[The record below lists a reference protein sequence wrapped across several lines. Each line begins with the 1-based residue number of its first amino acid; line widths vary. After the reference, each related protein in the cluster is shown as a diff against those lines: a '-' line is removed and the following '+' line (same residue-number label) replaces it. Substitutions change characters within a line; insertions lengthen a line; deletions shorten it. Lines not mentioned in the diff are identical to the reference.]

1 MFTQSGELG
10 TISRHRIIFTY
21 LKSLK
26 FRILLMLLAVGWIPM
41 ALMAA
46 SLLGSYRSRAAAS
59 RSTELQN
66 QCSILANQLLNY
78 HYLEDPSSELI
89 DGELA
94 QLASVYDGRIVIV
107 DRDFRAVKDTYELIE
122 DRFVASEEV
131 IRCFRGETT
140 NHITDQ
146 GYIEIA
152 IPVRQSD
159 ALSKEGNDSAVQ
171 GVLLA
176 SAPTDSIKA
185 GTEALTGN
193 AAVFFLVYGILVT
206 ALAILI
212 SHLLVRPV
220 DRIRMGLHEISSGH
234 SSEDLAVKNYTE
246 TEQISEEF
254 NKIVTQMRVLD
265 ESRQEF
271 VSNVSHELKTPLAS
285 MKVLA
290 DSLLMQE
297 EAPVELYKEFM
308 GDIAEEIERENKI
321 ITDLLSLVKMD
332 KKAATLN
339 IEPVDINDL
348 LELILKRLRP
358 IASKK
363 NIEMVLESFRPV
375 TAEVDEGRL
384 TLAFTNL
391 VENAIK
397 YNKENGWVHVSL
409 DADHKFFYV
418 KVMDSG
424 MGIPE
429 ESLDFIFERFYR
441 VDKSHSN
448 EIDGTGLGLAIAKSA
463 VLVHKGAIK
472 VSSQLGEGTTFSVRI
487 PLNYIA

>member
-1 MFTQSGELG
+1 MFTRSGVLDI
-10 TISRHRIIFTY
+10 TSRHRVVFTY

-26 FRILLMLLAVGWIPM
+26 FRILLVMLAIGWIPM

-46 SLLGSYRSRAAAS
+46 SLLGSYKSSAVAS

-66 QCSILANQLLNY
+66 QCRILANQLLNY
-78 HYLEDPSSELI
+78 HYLDDPSSELLN
-89 DGELA
+89 GELA
-94 QLASVYDGRIVIV
+94 QLASTYDGRILII
-107 DRDFRAVKDTYELIE
+107 DKDFRTVRDTYDLIE
-122 DRFVASEEV
+122 GKYVVSEEV
-131 IRCFRGETT
+131 IRCFEGQTSNRLTA
-140 NHITDQ
+140 Q
-146 GYIEIA
+146 GFIEIT
-152 IPVRQSD
+152 IPIKKSD
-159 ALSKEGNDSAVQ
+159 AKTVQ
-171 GVLLA
+171 GVLMA
-176 SAPTDSIKA
+176 SVSTNGIKGGA
-185 GTEALTGN
+185 EILQGN
-193 AAVFFLVYGILVT
+193 ASIFFLVYGVLVT
-206 ALAILI
+206 ALAVVL
-212 SHLLVRPV
+212 SWLLVHPV
-220 DRIRMGLHEISSGH
+220 EQIRLGLREISNGH
-234 SSEDLAVKNYTE
+234 STEDLAVKNYTE

-254 NKIVTQMRVLD
+254 NKIVNQMRLLD

-271 VSNVSHELKTPLAS
+271 VSNVSHELKTPLTS

-290 DSLLMQE
+290 DSLLMQGD
-297 EAPVELYKEFM
+297 APVELYKEFM

-332 KKAATLN
+332 KKAASLN

-358 IASKK
+358 IASRK

-429 ESLDFIFERFYR
+429 ESLNFIFERFYR
-441 VDKSHSN
+441 VDKSHSS

>member
-1 MFTQSGELG
+1 MILMSAS
-10 TISRHRIIFTY
+10 I
-21 LKSLK
+21 LKS
-26 FRILLMLLAVGWIPM
+26 
-41 ALMAA
+41 
-46 SLLGSYRSRAAAS
+46 YQDRAISA
-59 RSTELQN
+59 RSTEVQN
-66 QCSILANQLLNY
+66 QCKILSNQLLTSSY
-78 HYLEDPSSELI
+78 MEDPSIDLI
-89 DGELA
+89 DGELT
-94 QLASVYDGRIVIV
+94 QLASLYDGRIIII
-107 DRDFRAVKDTYELIE
+107 DQDFRVIRDTYGLIE
-122 DRFVASEEV
+122 NKYVVSKEV
-131 IRCFRGETT
+131 MRCFRGETI
-140 NHITDQ
+140 NQ
-146 GYIEIA
+146 LSEKRFIEMT
-152 IPVRQSD
+152 IPIRS
-159 ALSKEGNDSAVQ
+159 GDSPKVE
-171 GVLLA
+171 GVLLV
-176 SAPTDSIKA
+176 SVSTDSIWDSLD
-185 GTEALTGN
+185 ALTGN
-193 AAVFFLVYGILVT
+193 AWIFTLVYGILVT
-206 ALAILI
+206 VLAILL
-212 SHLLVRPV
+212 SRLLVRPIQ
-220 DRIRMGLHEISSGH
+220 RIIAGLREISSGH
-234 SSEDLAVKNYTE
+234 SNEDLKVRTYAE
-246 TEQISEEF
+246 TAQISEEF

-271 VSNVSHELKTPLAS
+271 VSNVSHELKTPLTS

-290 DSLLMQE
+290 DSLLTQE
-297 EAPVELYKEFM
+297 EVPNELYKEFM

-332 KKAATLN
+332 KKAASLN

-358 IASKK
+358 IAAKK
-363 NIEMVLESFRPV
+363 NIEVVLESFRPV

-424 MGIPE
+424 QGIPE
-429 ESLDFIFERFYR
+429 ESLDYIFERFYR
-441 VDKSHSN
+441 VDKSHSS

-472 VSSQLGEGTTFSVRI
+472 VSSELGTGTTFSVRI

>member
-1 MFTQSGELG
+1 MILMSAS
-10 TISRHRIIFTY
+10 I
-21 LKSLK
+21 LKS
-26 FRILLMLLAVGWIPM
+26 
-41 ALMAA
+41 
-46 SLLGSYRSRAAAS
+46 YQDRAISA
-59 RSTELQN
+59 RSTEVQN
-66 QCSILANQLLNY
+66 QCKILSNQLLTSNY
-78 HYLEDPSSELI
+78 MEEPSVDLI
-89 DGELA
+89 DGELT
-94 QLASVYDGRIVIV
+94 QLASLYDGRIIII
-107 DRDFRAVKDTYELIE
+107 DQDFRVIRDTYGLIE
-122 DRFVASEEV
+122 NKYVVSGEV
-131 IRCFRGETT
+131 MRCFRGETI
-140 NHITDQ
+140 NQ
-146 GYIEIA
+146 LSEKRFIEMT
-152 IPVRQSD
+152 IPIRS
-159 ALSKEGNDSAVQ
+159 GDSPKVE
-171 GVLLA
+171 GVLLV
-176 SAPTDSIKA
+176 SVSTDSIWDSLD
-185 GTEALTGN
+185 ALTGN
-193 AAVFFLVYGILVT
+193 AWIFTLVYGILVT
-206 ALAILI
+206 VLAILL
-212 SHLLVRPV
+212 SRLLVRPIQ
-220 DRIRMGLHEISSGH
+220 RIIAGLREISSGH
-234 SSEDLAVKNYTE
+234 SNEDLKVRTYAE
-246 TEQISEEF
+246 TAQISEEF

-271 VSNVSHELKTPLAS
+271 VSNVSHELKTPLTS

-290 DSLLMQE
+290 DSLLTQE
-297 EAPVELYKEFM
+297 EVPNELYKEFM

-332 KKAATLN
+332 KKAASLN

-358 IASKK
+358 IAAKK
-363 NIEMVLESFRPV
+363 NIEVVLESFRPV

-424 MGIPE
+424 QGIPE
-429 ESLDFIFERFYR
+429 ESLDYIFERFYR
-441 VDKSHSN
+441 VDKSHSS

-472 VSSQLGEGTTFSVRI
+472 VSSELGTGTTFSVRI

>member
-1 MFTQSGELG
+1 MILMSAS
-10 TISRHRIIFTY
+10 I
-21 LKSLK
+21 LKS
-26 FRILLMLLAVGWIPM
+26 
-41 ALMAA
+41 
-46 SLLGSYRSRAAAS
+46 YQDRAISA
-59 RSTELQN
+59 RSTEVQN
-66 QCSILANQLLNY
+66 QCKILSNQLLTSSY
-78 HYLEDPSSELI
+78 MEDPSIDLI
-89 DGELA
+89 DGELT
-94 QLASVYDGRIVIV
+94 QLASLYDGRIIII
-107 DRDFRAVKDTYELIE
+107 DQDFRVIRDTYGLIE
-122 DRFVASEEV
+122 NKYVVSGEV
-131 IRCFRGETT
+131 MRCFRGETI
-140 NHITDQ
+140 NQ
-146 GYIEIA
+146 LSEKRFIEMT
-152 IPVRQSD
+152 IPIRS
-159 ALSKEGNDSAVQ
+159 GDSPKVE
-171 GVLLA
+171 GVLLV
-176 SAPTDSIKA
+176 SVSTDSIWDSLD
-185 GTEALTGN
+185 ALTGN
-193 AAVFFLVYGILVT
+193 AWIFTLVYGILVT
-206 ALAILI
+206 VLAILL
-212 SHLLVRPV
+212 SRLLVRPIQ
-220 DRIRMGLHEISSGH
+220 RIIAGLREISSGH
-234 SSEDLAVKNYTE
+234 SNEDLKVRTYAE
-246 TEQISEEF
+246 TAQISEEF

-271 VSNVSHELKTPLAS
+271 VSNVSHELKTPLTS

-290 DSLLMQE
+290 DSLLTQE
-297 EAPVELYKEFM
+297 EVPNELYKEFM

-332 KKAATLN
+332 KKAASLN

-358 IASKK
+358 IAAKK
-363 NIEMVLESFRPV
+363 NIEVVLESFRPV

-424 MGIPE
+424 QGIPE
-429 ESLDFIFERFYR
+429 ESMDYIFERFYR
-441 VDKSHSN
+441 VDKSHSS

-472 VSSQLGEGTTFSVRI
+472 VSSELGTGTTFSVRI

>member
-1 MFTQSGELG
+1 M
-10 TISRHRIIFTY
+10 
-21 LKSLK
+21 K
-26 FRILLMLLAVGWIPM
+26 FRILLVVLAAGWLPM
-41 ALMAA
+41 ALVAF
-46 SLLGSYRSRAAAS
+46 SLLGSYYNRAIS
-59 RSTELQN
+59 NRSTEIQN
-66 QCSILANQLLNY
+66 QGRILANQILSN
-78 HYLEDPSSELI
+78 HYLEDTSSELI
-89 DGELA
+89 DGELS
-94 QLASVYDGRIVIV
+94 QLASMYDGRIVLI
-107 DRDFRAVKDTYELIE
+107 DQDFRVVRDTYDLIE
-122 DRFVASEEV
+122 GRFVVSEDV
-131 IRCFRGETT
+131 IRCFKGETT
-140 NHITDQ
+140 NQTTDQ
-146 GYIEIA
+146 GFIEIL
-152 IPVRQSD
+152 IPVKENENPQ
-159 ALSKEGNDSAVQ
+159 AASKEGIASKIL
-171 GVLLA
+171 GVLLL
-176 SAPTDSIKA
+176 SVPTDSIWDNVD
-185 GTEALTGN
+185 ALTGD
-193 AAVFFLVYGILVT
+193 AGVFVLLYGVVVT
-206 ALAILI
+206 ALAALL

-220 DRIRMGLHEISSGH
+220 DHVVQDLRQISSGH
-234 SSEDLAVKNYTE
+234 SNEDLAVKSYTE
-246 TEQISEEF
+246 TTEISEEF
-254 NKIVTQMRVLD
+254 NKIITQMRVLD

-271 VSNVSHELKTPLAS
+271 VSNVSHELKTPLTS

-290 DSLLMQE
+290 DSLLMQSD
-297 EAPVELYKEFM
+297 APVELYKEFM

-332 KKAATLN
+332 KKAASLN

-375 TAEVDEGRL
+375 TAEVDSGRL

-418 KVMDSG
+418 KIMDSG
-424 MGIPE
+424 VGIPE
-429 ESLDFIFERFYR
+429 ESLDYIFERFYR

-448 EIDGTGLGLAIAKSA
+448 EIDGTGLGLAIAKGA
-463 VLVHKGAIK
+463 ILVHKGAIK

>member
-1 MFTQSGELG
+1 MFTRSGVLDI
-10 TISRHRIIFTY
+10 TSRHRVVFTY

-26 FRILLMLLAVGWIPM
+26 FRILLVMLAIGWIPM

-46 SLLGSYRSRAAAS
+46 SLLSSYKSSAVSS

-66 QCSILANQLLNY
+66 QCRILANQLLNY
-78 HYLEDPSSELI
+78 HYLDDPSSELI
-89 DGELA
+89 NGELT
-94 QLASVYDGRIVIV
+94 QLASSYDGRILII
-107 DRDFRAVKDTYELIE
+107 DKDFRTVHDTYDLIE
-122 DRFVASEEV
+122 GKYVVSEEV
-131 IRCFRGETT
+131 IRCFQGQTS
-140 NHITDQ
+140 NQLTDQ
-146 GYIEIA
+146 GFIEIT
-152 IPVRQSD
+152 IPIKKSD
-159 ALSKEGNDSAVQ
+159 AKTIQ
-171 GVLLA
+171 GVLMA
-176 SAPTDSIKA
+176 SVSTNVIQGGA
-185 GTEALTGN
+185 EVLQGN
-193 AAVFFLVYGILVT
+193 ASIFFLVYGVLVT
-206 ALAILI
+206 ALAVLL
-212 SHLLVRPV
+212 SWLLVHPV
-220 DRIRMGLHEISSGH
+220 EQIRLGLREISNGH
-234 SSEDLAVKNYTE
+234 STEDLAVKNYTE

-254 NKIVTQMRVLD
+254 NKIVNQMRLLD

-271 VSNVSHELKTPLAS
+271 VSNVSHELKTPLTS

-290 DSLLMQE
+290 DSLLMQGD
-297 EAPVELYKEFM
+297 APVELYKEFM

-332 KKAATLN
+332 KKAASLN

-358 IASKK
+358 IASRK

-429 ESLDFIFERFYR
+429 ESLNFIFERFYR
-441 VDKSHSN
+441 VDKSHSS

>member
-1 MFTQSGELG
+1 
-10 TISRHRIIFTY
+10 
-21 LKSLK
+21 
-26 FRILLMLLAVGWIPM
+26 MLLISG
-41 ALMAA
+41 
-46 SLLGSYRSRAAAS
+46 SLLASYPSKAVFT
-59 RSTELQN
+59 RSTEVQN
-66 QCSILANQLLNY
+66 QCRILANQILNY

-89 DGELA
+89 DGELT
-94 QLASVYDGRIVIV
+94 QLSSMCDGRILII
-107 DRDFRAVKDTYELIE
+107 DQDFRAIRDTYDLAEGSFI
-122 DRFVASEEV
+122 VSEQV
-131 IRCFRGETT
+131 LRCFKGESVNQTT
-140 NHITDQ
+140 EK
-146 GYIEIA
+146 GFIEITV
-152 IPVRQSD
+152 PV
-159 ALSKEGNDSAVQ
+159 KESESLEVQ
-171 GVLLA
+171 GVLLV
-176 SAPTDSIKA
+176 SVSTESIQSTA
-185 GTEALTGN
+185 GALQGD
-193 AAVFFLVYGILVT
+193 AGVFLLVYGILAT
-206 ALAILI
+206 ALAVLF

-220 DRIRMGLHEISSGH
+220 ERIASELHEISSGH
-234 SSEDLAVKNYTE
+234 TSDDLSVKTYTE
-246 TEQISEEF
+246 TRRISEEF
-254 NKIVTQMRVLD
+254 NKITTQMRMLD

-271 VSNVSHELKTPLAS
+271 VSNVSHELKTPLTS

-332 KKAATLN
+332 KKAASLN
-339 IEPVDINDL
+339 IEQTDINDL

-358 IASKK
+358 LASKK

-375 TAEVDEGRL
+375 TAEVDVGRL

-391 VENAIK
+391 VENAVK

-429 ESLDFIFERFYR
+429 ESLDYIFERFYR
-441 VDKSHSN
+441 VDKSHSS

-472 VSSQLGEGTTFSVRI
+472 VSSQVGEGTTFSVRI

>member
-1 MFTQSGELG
+1 MLA
-10 TISRHRIIFTY
+10 
-21 LKSLK
+21 
-26 FRILLMLLAVGWIPM
+26 LLAVGWLPM
-41 ALMAA
+41 ILMSA
-46 SLLGSYRSRAAAS
+46 SILKSYQERAISA
-59 RSTELQN
+59 RSTEVQN
-66 QCSILANQLLNY
+66 QCKILSNQLLTSSY
-78 HYLEDPSSELI
+78 MEDPSIDLI
-89 DGELA
+89 DGELT
-94 QLASVYDGRIVIV
+94 QLASLYDGRIIII
-107 DRDFRAVKDTYELIE
+107 DQDFRVIRDTYGLIE
-122 DRFVASEEV
+122 NKYVVSGEV
-131 IRCFRGETT
+131 MRCFRGETI
-140 NHITDQ
+140 NQ
-146 GYIEIA
+146 LSEKRFIEMTVPI
-152 IPVRQSD
+152 RS
-159 ALSKEGNDSAVQ
+159 GDSPKVE
-171 GVLLA
+171 GVLLV
-176 SAPTDSIKA
+176 SVSTDSIWDSLD
-185 GTEALTGN
+185 ALTGN
-193 AAVFFLVYGILVT
+193 AWVFTLVYGILVT
-206 ALAILI
+206 ALAILL
-212 SHLLVRPV
+212 SRLLVRPIQ
-220 DRIRMGLHEISSGH
+220 RIIAGLHEISSGH
-234 SSEDLAVKNYTE
+234 SNEDLKVRNYTE
-246 TEQISEEF
+246 TAQISEEF

-271 VSNVSHELKTPLAS
+271 VSNVSHELKTPLTS

-290 DSLLMQE
+290 DSLLTQE
-297 EAPVELYKEFM
+297 EVPNELYKEFM

-332 KKAATLN
+332 KKAASLN

-358 IASKK
+358 IAAKK
-363 NIEMVLESFRPV
+363 NIEVVLESFRPV

-424 MGIPE
+424 QGIPE
-429 ESLDFIFERFYR
+429 ESLDYIFERFYR
-441 VDKSHSN
+441 VDKSHSS

-472 VSSQLGEGTTFSVRI
+472 VSSELGTGTTFSVRI

>member
-1 MFTQSGELG
+1 M
-10 TISRHRIIFTY
+10 I
-21 LKSLK
+21 
-26 FRILLMLLAVGWIPM
+26 
-41 ALMAA
+41 LMAY
-46 SLLGSYRSRAAAS
+46 SLLGSYYNRAVSS
-59 RSTELQN
+59 RSTEVQN
-66 QCSILANQLLNY
+66 QCRILVNQLISSR
-78 HYLEDPSSELI
+78 YLEDPSSELI

-94 QLASVYDGRIVIV
+94 QLASLYDGRIILV
-107 DRDFRAVKDTYELIE
+107 DQDFRIIKDTYELSE
-122 DRFVASEEV
+122 GRFAVSEEV
-131 IRCFRGETT
+131 IRCFKGETI
-140 NHITDQ
+140 NQISNQD
-146 GYIEIA
+146 YIEIV
-152 IPVRQSD
+152 IPVRESEAQ
-159 ALSKEGNDSAVQ
+159 GTQ
-171 GVLLA
+171 GVFLITV
-176 SAPTDSIKA
+176 STDSIWDNRD
-185 GTEALTGN
+185 ALTAN
-193 AAVFFLVYGILVT
+193 AGIFLLVYGIVVT
-206 ALAILI
+206 ALAFLF

-220 DRIRMGLHEISSGH
+220 EHIVRDLHEISSGH
-234 SSEDLAVKNYTE
+234 SNEDLAVRNYTE
-246 TEQISEEF
+246 TAQISEEF
-254 NKIVTQMRVLD
+254 NQIITQMRVLD

-271 VSNVSHELKTPLAS
+271 VSNVSHELKTPLTS

-297 EAPVELYKEFM
+297 DAPVELYKEFM

-332 KKAATLN
+332 KKAASLN

-418 KVMDSG
+418 KIMDSG

-429 ESLDFIFERFYR
+429 ESLDYIFERFYR

-472 VSSQLGEGTTFSVRI
+472 VSSQIGEGTTFSVRI
-487 PLNYIA
+487 PLTYIA